1 MFFTSSSLSST
12 IAIILAF
19 LIGILLYILKFK
31 FALKIWIA
39 KTHVKVF
46 NHSLALCLFVSGDII
61 SDRTSKSNLTL
72 LSPII
77 LHRYFSGIGTVICV
91 PVSILLLKEERS
103 YEEKSFQ
110 NFPYKCFKSR
120 TSLKYDIIFT
130 LTTKKLNLPLT
141 YLNAHLASI
150 FSFFVFV
157 FMMGCNWK
165 AFY

>member
-1 MFFTSSSLSST
+1 MKRSVLDSKSPGDNTGSRTMFTSSSLSST

-46 NHSLALCLFVSGDII
+46 NHSLALCLFVSGDKI

-110 NFPYKCFKSR
+110 NFPY
-120 TSLKYDIIFT
+120 
-130 LTTKKLNLPLT
+130 
-141 YLNAHLASI
+141 
-150 FSFFVFV
+150 
-157 FMMGCNWK
+157 
-165 AFY
+165 

>member
-1 MFFTSSSLSST
+1 MKRSVLDSKSPGDNTGSRTMFTSSSLSST

-61 SDRTSKSNLTL
+61 SDRSSKYNLTPS
-72 LSPII
+72 SPII
-77 LHRYFSGIGTVICV
+77 LHYFSGIGTVICV
-91 PVSILLLKEERS
+91 PVSIFLLKEERS

-110 NFPYKCFKSR
+110 NFPY
-120 TSLKYDIIFT
+120 
-130 LTTKKLNLPLT
+130 
-141 YLNAHLASI
+141 
-150 FSFFVFV
+150 
-157 FMMGCNWK
+157 
-165 AFY
+165 